1 MHRRK
6 TDLLLQHPKMK
17 VFSFVIH
24 CVVKFPFFIEN
35 DYIATTE
42 TKAKR
47 KILNSKI

>member
-1 MHRRK
+1 
-6 TDLLLQHPKMK
+6 MK

-35 DYIATTE
+35 EYIATTE

-47 KILNSKI
+47 KILNSKIWIKRWWNDIQMKI